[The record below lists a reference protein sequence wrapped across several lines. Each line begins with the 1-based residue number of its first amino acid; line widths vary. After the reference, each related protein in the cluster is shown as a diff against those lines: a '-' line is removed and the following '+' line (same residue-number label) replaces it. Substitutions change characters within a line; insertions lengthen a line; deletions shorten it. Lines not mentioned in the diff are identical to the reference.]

1 MYILYI
7 SIQGHVKRFCIQDK
21 KPFHFF
27 FSNDNHRVEAYRNCI
42 SKIRFLPKRTYPLWF
57 CFEKR
62 LDTPLRLSHNK

>member
-27 FSNDNHRVEAYRNCI
+27 LATTTTVLKHTETVFPKSGFFQ
-42 SKIRFLPKRTYPLWF
+42 KGLIRSGFV
-57 CFEKR
+57 
-62 LDTPLRLSHNK
+62 LRKGLTLH